1 MIGFLALQAEKKKPP
16 QLPLKELTNPNSP
29 SYVPYPYPKTDFE
42 IIEDFRYAV
51 KLHFGLK
58 EGKRTSIIIKGYPDY
73 SKLMLNLFGDTPS
86 LEITE
91 IIKVIDLVETS
102 PSDYYFLLQIV
113 NKEGEV
119 LAMGSL
125 EECGLM
131 AGVTFYSEKIKFK
144 PFKTEQQ
151 VKEMLYKALSHTNI
165 KINEMERIALHS
177 TICSPY
183 APLFKIKTSKG
194 TFFVDYYDNVYSIES
209 EIPWSK
215 KNGYPDPE
223 HKRILILDSLNEKAL
238 FLKKVNKE

>member
-1 MIGFLALQAEKKKPP
+1 MLGFLPLQAEKKKPP

-51 KLHFGLK
+51 KIHFSLK
-58 EGKRTSIIIKGYPDY
+58 EGKRTSIINGYPDY
-73 SKLMLNLFGDTPS
+73 SKLMLDLLGDKPI
-86 LEITE
+86 LEVTE
-91 IIKVIDLVETS
+91 IIKVKDLVETS

-119 LAMGSL
+119 LAVGSI

-131 AGVTFYSEKIKFK
+131 AGVTFYSKKNKFK
-144 PFKTEQQ
+144 PFKTEKK
-151 VKEMLYKALSHTNI
+151 VKEMLYNALNHTNI
-165 KINEMERIALHS
+165 EINEIERIALHS
-177 TICSPY
+177 TVCSPY
-183 APLFKIKTSKG
+183 APLFKIKSSKG
-194 TFFVDYYDNVYSIES
+194 TFFVDHNDNVYSIES